1 MVTEAGTIKV
11 DEQKVWREL
20 GNISDPE
27 IPVLSLVDLRII
39 RDVSIKG
46 QTVSVLISPTFVGC
60 PALEQI
66 KDEIRNRLN
75 ALGCGAVEIATT
87 YSPPWST
94 DMLDEKV
101 REKLRSFGIAPPVR
115 TQEIPATLSVPSAC
129 PFCGSYHTH
138 MESEF
143 GATLCKQLFYCDDCR
158 QSFERFKTI

>member
-1 MVTEAGTIKV
+1 
-11 DEQKVWREL
+11 
-20 GNISDPE
+20 
-27 IPVLSLVDLRII
+27 
-39 RDVSIKG
+39 
-46 QTVSVLISPTFVGC
+46 
-60 PALEQI
+60 
-66 KDEIRNRLN
+66 
-75 ALGCGAVEIATT
+75 
-87 YSPPWST
+87 
-94 DMLDEKV
+94 MLDEKV